1 MRVTTLGFKQ
11 SREAESEKCMNCKKM
26 RMIVWDVKR
35 GNAISL
41 HLPNGRIVMVDCG
54 SSEDCSPVMLLHSRY
69 GVNLIHELI
78 VTHPH
83 ADHMADLGTIHSL
96 GMGPTVLYRPKGI
109 SEDAIKSGNTDKS
122 VVDSYLVADKRYTAK
137 LDPSDDIANPENT
150 GGVRFR
156 VFKPTAFSEN
166 DLNNRSLV
174 VVVSYG
180 NEKILLTGDCTPAAM
195 RELIEKESFKAEI
208 AGTTIMVA
216 PHHGHESCY
225 CPELM
230 DELKKNPKLRICIIS
245 DGKDT
250 DEVSAVNKYAS
261 WCSGLSFLYD
271 GITPDFRKCLTTR
284 KDGHIVVDV
293 GIGVPIEIKTE
304 NLKSR

>member
-1 MRVTTLGFKQ
+1 
-11 SREAESEKCMNCKKM
+11 M

-35 GNAISL
+35 GNSISL
-41 HLPNGRIVMVDCG
+41 RLPNGRMVMVDCG
-54 SSEDCSPVMLLHSRY
+54 ASDDFSPVSVLHSRY
-69 GVNLIHELI
+69 GVDSIHELI

-83 ADHMADLGTIHSL
+83 ADHMADLGTIQRL

-122 VVDSYLVADKRYTAK
+122 VVDSYLVADKRYTAEV
-137 LDPSDDIANPENT
+137 DPSDNIENSENT

-195 RELIEKESFKAEI
+195 KELITKASFKAEI

-250 DEVSAVNKYAS
+250 NEVSAANKYAS
-261 WCSGLSFLYD
+261 WCTGFSIWHH
-271 GITPDFRKCLTTR
+271 GIIPDSRKCLTTR

-293 GIGVPIEIKTE
+293 GIGVPLEIKTE
-304 NLKSR
+304 NL